1 GSSSGS
7 GNSRLVVY
15 RHLTSRWFVAYKPPG
30 WSVGPHPEAPSL
42 AEALQDASDRHFLAA
57 AAAAAEVAS
66 AAAPSAPRAAAAAA
80 VLEHSPAKLLFFPLP
95 ELPLEAQGLTLVAT
109 DESTFR
115 GGWFLAASCSRSFEY
130 WQALEK
136 WHHRCFPSP
145 PEAALEGLFEA
156 SPTSVLPRVRGI
168 APGVMFSS
176 EWSLAAGESGGPLV
190 WRGPLGGCR
199 RTDAS
204 LSVCLWGPPSPS
216 WTGERSRELR
226 GKGPPVL
233 CGLYRVSCGGL
244 PSPQQI
250 RAHFAAAGC
259 PLVNDEAYS
268 ESSSSHTRDVDSGGN
283 STASE
288 DPYGH
293 QISGAQ
299 QEGPPLAV
307 ELCGS
312 HADSEPFYPTLFSVT
327 LAEGVNLQ
335 QKTPCDTRTAGVKQS
350 SLTAASSSKKKE
362 DSARCSTLG
371 LQLCCLTF
379 PDPLGPRMGQSFTVS
394 VEGPPDW
401 PQE

>member
-1 GSSSGS
+1 MFPRPPRSG
-7 GNSRLVVY
+7 
-15 RHLTSRWFVAYKPPG
+15 
-30 WSVGPHPEAPSL
+30 
-42 AEALQDASDRHFLAA
+42 
-57 AAAAAEVAS
+57 
-66 AAAPSAPRAAAAAA
+66 
-80 VLEHSPAKLLFFPLP
+80 
-95 ELPLEAQGLTLVAT
+95 
-109 DESTFR
+109 
-115 GGWFLAASCSRSFEY
+115 
-130 WQALEK
+130 
-136 WHHRCFPSP
+136 
-145 PEAALEGLFEA
+145 
-156 SPTSVLPRVRGI
+156 
-168 APGVMFSS
+168 
-176 EWSLAAGESGGPLV
+176 SGGPLRSLPYFSPPPSAWHCSWRNVQQRVEPRGGGV
-190 WRGPLGGCR
+190 WGPSGLAGAPGWLPSHGCLALSLPLGAPLPLLDGGAVEGVRREGILCSALWRNPQRLAEGGGGPPGGPQPHQGCSPSAVALKTADAKDLATGASVPVSLRSWILKGRGLSVGGPLWSALDGLR
-199 RTDAS
+199 VRHAKTRFS
-204 LSVCLWGPPSPS
+204 LSSTRQL
-216 WTGERSRELR
+216 RLR